1 MIFCERTANEA
12 IGSSPHRLLRIGG
25 LLHTRAMT
33 SLEHRLRQILTA
45 DFGRM
50 AALRSVRAMH
60 LPQGAIG
67 AGYIRAA
74 VWDALTGQRA
84 TPVEDV
90 DVIYFDPADVSKDTE
105 DRIES
110 GLRSLHPGPAWSVR
124 NQARMAA
131 RKGDRPY
138 ASLADALTFW
148 LETPT
153 CVAVRLTDADRLEI
167 VAPFGLDDLFAMR
180 ICPTPRG
187 RERAADY
194 RTRIETKRWQDRWP
208 RVSVEMPQPPRR

>member
-1 MIFCERTANEA
+1 
-12 IGSSPHRLLRIGG
+12 
-25 LLHTRAMT
+25 MT

-45 DFGRM
+45 DTGRM
-50 AALRSVRAMH
+50 AALRSVKAMH

-90 DVIYFDPADVSKDTE
+90 DVIYFDPADISRDTE
-105 DRIES
+105 DRIET
-110 GLRSLHPGPAWSVR
+110 GLRANHPGPDWSVR
-124 NQARMAA
+124 NQARMAS
-131 RKGDRPY
+131 RNGDRPY
-138 ASLADALTFW
+138 DSLADALSFW

-153 CVAVRLTDADRLEI
+153 CVAVRLTDDDRFEI
-167 VAPFGLDDLFAMR
+167 VAPYGLDDLFAMHVR
-180 ICPTPRG
+180 PTPRG

-194 RTRIETKRWQDRWP
+194 RLRVETKRWQDRWP
-208 RVSVEMPQPPRR
+208 GVSVELPQPPRR